1 MSPEQHD
8 HHNNNHNNHN
18 HRPAD
23 DDDAIRRRDVLRRLY
38 TATVLCSCFI
48 IVEVIGGLM
57 SGSLAVLSDAAHLF
71 ADLASFAVAS
81 KFFLFVHYTVIFT
94 ILLFCDYCFERLL
107 NPSFFFLRFLLS
119 TQQSL
124 LVTWQVCLQQHSTH
138 LV

>member
-1 MSPEQHD
+1 MSPEHD
-8 HHNNNHNNHN
+8 HHNNHNHNHN

-23 DDDAIRRRDVLRRLY
+23 DEDTIRRRDVLRRLY

-81 KFFLFVHYTVIFT
+81 KFFVLFIT
-94 ILLFCDYCFERLL
+94 L
-107 NPSFFFLRFLLS
+107 
-119 TQQSL
+119 
-124 LVTWQVCLQQHSTH
+124 
-138 LV
+138 